1 MNIILSSLNAKFI
14 HTSLSIYSLKSY
26 LKDKPSVSSI
36 NVSIDEFTI
45 NNNLDYCLKSLIKK
59 SPDVICFSCYIWNI
73 EETKKLC
80 KDIKS
85 IMPSI
90 KIILGG
96 PEVSYNP
103 SSYMDYSDFVV
114 IGEGEVPF
122 LELLEYFL
130 GNRELSS
137 IDSICYKDFDN
148 IVTNYE
154 KHNLPLSEIPFV
166 YDEIDSLKNKILY
179 YESSRG
185 CPYSCSYCLS
195 SSSTGV
201 RFLPEER
208 VLSDLNFFLA
218 NKPKQVKFVDRT
230 FNANKNHALMIWKH
244 LILHDNGVTN
254 FHFEISAN
262 TITHDMI
269 DVLRGAR
276 AGLFQFEI
284 GVQTTNQDTLNE
296 IDRKIKTALIFET
309 VLEVLKL
316 KNIHVHLDLIAGLP
330 YENFDSFRKSFND
343 TYKLYPHKL
352 QLGFLKLLNGSSLR
366 LNSSKYGII
375 YRDYAPYEVLK
386 TADISFLELETLKGI
401 ESMLDIY
408 YNSGRYPTTIKYAQT
423 LYSSPFDMYLT
434 LYSYFENDNIITS
447 SMPKSFYQSFLYT
460 ITKNDFVRD
469 LLRYDLLKEENIS
482 SLPDVLS
489 EKIDLSREFT
499 ENIYNDENI
508 FSSHISKNITKKQ
521 YIRNSRIEKFN
532 FDILD
537 YLETGNIVEKECYI
551 LFDYY
556 KMFSPKDVT
565 TRGLFCE

>member
-14 HTSLSIYSLKSY
+14 HTSLSIYSLKAFV
-26 LKDKPSVSSI
+26 KDKESVSSI

-45 NNNLDYCLKSLIKK
+45 NNDLDFCLESLIKK
-59 SPDVICFSCYIWNI
+59 SPDVIGFSCYIWNI
-73 EETKKLC
+73 EETMKLC
-80 KDIKS
+80 KDIKR
-85 IMPSI
+85 IMPTI

-103 SSYMDYSDFVV
+103 SAYLDYADFIVM
-114 IGEGEVPF
+114 GEGEVPF

-137 IDSICYKDFDN
+137 ISSICYKDYNKDN
-148 IVTNYE
+148 VVE
-154 KHNLPLSEIPFV
+154 KHDKYMPPLEALPFV
-166 YDEIDSLKNKILY
+166 YDELDSFKNKILY

-195 SSSTGV
+195 SSTSGV

-208 VLSDLNFFLA
+208 VLSDLSFFLEH
-218 NKPKQVKFVDRT
+218 KPKQVKFVDRT
-230 FNANKNHALMIWKH
+230 FNANKTHALMIWKH

-276 AGLFQFEI
+276 NGLFQFEI
-284 GVQTTNQDTLNE
+284 GVQTTNADTLKE
-296 IDRKIKTALIFET
+296 IDRKIKTELIFET
-309 VLEVLKL
+309 VIEVLKL

-330 YENFDSFRKSFND
+330 YENFGSFRKSFND
-343 TYKLYPHKL
+343 TYSLYPHKL

-366 LNSSKYGII
+366 LNASKYGIV

-386 TADISFLELETLKGI
+386 TNDISFLELSTLKGI
-401 ESMLDIY
+401 ETMLDIY
-408 YNSGRYPTTIKYAQT
+408 YNSNKYPYTIKYAET
-423 LYSSPFDMYLT
+423 LYNSPFDMYHA
-434 LYSYFENDNIITS
+434 LYSYFEDNNIIPS

-460 ITKNDFVRD
+460 ITKNDMVRD
-469 LLRYDLLKEENIS
+469 LLRYDLLKDENIS
-482 SLPDVLS
+482 NMPEPLI
-489 EKIDLSREFT
+489 EKTDLTREFT
-499 ENIYNDENI
+499 EKIYNDETI
-508 FSSHISKNITKKQ
+508 FEHHISKNITKKQ
-521 YIRNSRIEKFN
+521 YIRNSRIEKFS
-532 FDILD
+532 FDILG
-537 YLETGNIVEKECYI
+537 YIKTGEIIKKECYI

-556 KMFSPKDVT
+556 KILSPIDVT
-565 TRGLFCE
+565 QEDL